1 MTALVCV
8 AWTRLVT
15 TVKIKKGGTDLKE
28 IEEAGFTDLVIN
40 VFQGERKT
48 REKGGRFCR
57 L

>member
-1 MTALVCV
+1 M

-15 TVKIKKGGTDLKE
+15 TVKKKKGGTDLKE